1 VSRKALA
8 DYRIERAKEILVE
21 AKDTLKQ
28 KHYKLSV
35 NRSYYAMFTAAK
47 ALLALKEK
55 NSAKHSGVI
64 SLFNK
69 YIIKNDLFPKKL
81 SKYLPKAKDLREDAD
96 YVDFIN
102 ITKDDAILQ
111 LERATEFIKEA
122 EKAISKMLKKP
133 EK

>member
-8 DYRIERAKEILVE
+8 DYRIERAKEIFVE

-55 NSAKHSGVI
+55 DSAKHSGVI
-64 SLFNK
+64 SLFSR
-69 YIIKNDLFPKKL
+69 YIIKNNLFPKKL

-102 ITKDDAILQ
+102 ITKENANLQ
-111 LERATEFIKEA
+111 LERAAEFIKEA
-122 EKAISKMLKKP
+122 EKTLLKMLDKP

>member
-55 NSAKHSGVI
+55 DSSKRSGVI
-64 SLFNK
+64 SLFSR

-111 LERATEFIKEA
+111 LERAAEFIEEA
-122 EKAISKMLKKP
+122 ERTLSKMINKP

>member
-1 VSRKALA
+1 MSRKALA

-28 KHYKLSV
+28 NHYKLSV

-55 NSAKHSGVI
+55 DSSKHSGVI

-69 YIIKNDLFPKKL
+69 YIIKDSLFPKKL

-102 ITKDDAILQ
+102 ITKDDAKLQ
-111 LERATEFIKEA
+111 LERAAEFIKEA
-122 EKAISKMLKKP
+122 EKTISKMLNNQ